1 MALELQIQQQQMSQT
16 NQEMQIDTQNSQ
28 QPIIDNI
35 LAEHNLTLDKLLRF
49 PPETQQEILESLTN
63 EN

>member
-1 MALELQIQQQQMSQT
+1 
-16 NQEMQIDTQNSQ
+16 MQIDTQNSQ